1 MIKDMINAILKKDN
15 LFVFVRAI
23 DDDAKND
30 PSLILEETTMKT
42 IQLGRVLLKDAH
54 ERSYPLGFCRLWV
67 DGITIYRGEYD
78 IQRKEVQLDDKLP
91 YETIVA
97 YLNQIES
104 FGADLFLEN
113 YLKALKEFRDELSV
127 REDKCSRYLTV
138 QENMNEMEKLNR
150 LTDLHDHLN
159 SLIFNLS
166 VHIAHLH

>member
-1 MIKDMINAILKKDN
+1 MGIKA
-15 LFVFVRAI
+15 VR
-23 DDDAKND
+23 
-30 PSLILEETTMKT
+30 
-42 IQLGRVLLKDAH
+42 
-54 ERSYPLGFCRLWV
+54 
-67 DGITIYRGEYD
+67 
-78 IQRKEVQLDDKLP
+78 LDDKLP
-91 YETIVA
+91 HETIVA
-97 YLNQIES
+97 YLNQIEF
-104 FGADLFLEN
+104 FGADSFLEN